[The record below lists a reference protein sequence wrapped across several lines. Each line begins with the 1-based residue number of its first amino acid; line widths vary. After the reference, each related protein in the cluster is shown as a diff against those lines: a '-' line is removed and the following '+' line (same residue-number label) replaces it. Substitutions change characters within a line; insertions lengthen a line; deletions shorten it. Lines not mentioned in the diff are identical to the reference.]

1 MTTLSDFE
9 HQLREIFRA
18 TGDIVPEGFWQ
29 NMVHPK
35 SVRIVNDA
43 EDEGPRHHPAWPSAI
58 RLRDTT
64 SLGHPAAGA
73 SRVFK

>member
-1 MTTLSDFE
+1 MSTLSDFE

-18 TGDIVPEGFWQ
+18 TGDLVPEGFWQ
-29 NMVHPK
+29 KMVHPK

-43 EDEGPRHHPAWPSAI
+43 EDESPRHRPALSSAI